1 MTVKV
6 FKYECMGETLSF
18 AEGLGWVDWL
28 EDITDDTAP
37 CDIDALEGD
46 ALCYIEQ
53 QGYVVIYEEELY
65 A

>member
-6 FKYECMGETLSF
+6 FKYECFEETLSF
-18 AEGLGWVDWL
+18 AEGLGWVDWGPADNASL
-28 EDITDDTAP
+28 

-46 ALCYIEQ
+46 ALCYIES

>member
-28 EDITDDTAP
+28 TDVNDDTDPA
-37 CDIDALEGD
+37 
-46 ALCYIEQ
+46 